1 MLHYVGPEPTAEKGD
16 ATMNYVAA
24 IDQEVSALPPEYQRE
39 VLDFVE
45 YLRDKRARQAPADWI
60 DRAWGAS
67 PDFPDRP
74 AQPVIDAIETL

>member
-1 MLHYVGPEPTAEKGD
+1 MLHYVEPEPTAEKGD

>member
-1 MLHYVGPEPTAEKGD
+1 
-16 ATMNYVAA
+16 MNYVAA

-67 PDFPDRP
+67 PNFPDRP
-74 AQPVIDAIETL
+74 AQPVIDAIEPL